1 MEHSRRSPR
10 AAGIRSFASRAA
22 VGAALGCLLSAG
34 TTAARADTV
43 EDASRLTRLSVEELA
58 NLRVVTVTGRS
69 EATGRAAGAVH
80 VVTSEDIRL
89 SGATTLPDAL
99 RLAPGLQASRI
110 DADEWAVAVRGFAS
124 RLSRSVLVTID
135 GRSVWTPLFAGVFW
149 DAHDTLLP
157 DVDQI
162 EVSRGPGGAVY
173 GANALNGVVS
183 VTTRDSKDTLG
194 GLASFGAGNAE
205 RLAALRWGGQ
215 LGSSTTYRAYGKY
228 DRRDGTRPTTPAG
241 YDDEWDMTQGGFRVD
256 WRHGARDT
264 VTASGDL
271 YEGSAGQPITVA
283 TFVPPFSQALAGD
296 AAFRGRNLV
305 TRWRRSLPSAGEL
318 TVQAYY
324 DHTTRHEPHYAEWRD
339 TVDLDARH
347 RLQWGGRHDAV
358 WGLSYRASHGRFEG
372 VPAVR
377 ILPEGRTDDIAS
389 VFANDETRLLG
400 DRLRCTL
407 GTKLE
412 WNDYAGWNVQPSARV
427 AWLAGRHTVWASA
440 TRSVRTASRL
450 ERDVVFYTSLSATQ
464 PLFAKATGSPDLE
477 PESVAAFELGYKAH
491 YRRLIVSA
499 SAFHN
504 DYRDLAGNETG
515 PPAVE
520 PGGAGEPPRLVV
532 PVRITNRG
540 TGKASGAEASLLFS
554 PTDRFRTQAS
564 YSFLR
569 LELGGPGSASFRSNS
584 PRHQLWVASS
594 VAPRP
599 GLDVS
604 LTFRAVSGI
613 AGHAVPAFREL
624 DARVAYR
631 PWPQLELAA
640 SGANLLAPRHAEF
653 GGGFDVERAGRLQ
666 ATLRF

>member
-1 MEHSRRSPR
+1 MEHSHRS
-10 AAGIRSFASRAA
+10 AAAIS
-22 VGAALGCLLSAG
+22 ALGCFLSIAPTIG
-34 TTAARADTV
+34 RADTID
-43 EDASRLTRLSVEELA
+43 DASRLTRMSIEELA
-58 NLRVVTVTGRS
+58 NLQVVTVTGRS
-69 EATGRAAGAVH
+69 EATGRAAGAVY
-80 VVTSEDIRL
+80 VATSEDIRL
-89 SGATTLPDAL
+89 SGSATLPDAL
-99 RLAPGLQASRI
+99 RMAPGLQASRI

-173 GANALNGVVS
+173 GANALNGVIS
-183 VTTRDSKDTLG
+183 VTTRDSKDTQG
-194 GLASFGAGNAE
+194 ALASIGGGDAE
-205 RLAALRWGGQ
+205 RMAALRWGGR
-215 LGSSTTYRAYGKY
+215 LRPATTYRAYGKY
-228 DRRDGTRPTTPAG
+228 DRRDGTRPTTTAG
-241 YDDEWDMTQGGFRVD
+241 YDDESEMTQGGFRVD

-264 VTASGDL
+264 LTASGDL

-283 TFVPPFSQALAGD
+283 TFVPPFSEALVGD

-305 TRWRRSLPSAGEL
+305 TRWRRSLASAGEL

-389 VFANDETRLLG
+389 LFVNDEARLLG
-400 DRLRCTL
+400 DRLRLTL

-412 WNDYAGWNVQPSARV
+412 WNDYAGWNLQPSARA
-427 AWLAGRHTVWASA
+427 AWIAGRHTLWASA
-440 TRSVRTASRL
+440 TRSVRTPSRL
-450 ERDVVFYTSLSATQ
+450 ERDVVFYTSLSSTQ
-464 PLFAKATGSPDLE
+464 ALFAKATGSPGLV
-477 PESVAAFELGYKAH
+477 PESVAAFEAGYKAH

-504 DYRDLAGNETG
+504 DYRDLASNEAAPPMVEAGG
-515 PPAVE
+515 P
-520 PGGAGEPPRLVV
+520 GEPPRLIV
-532 PVRITNRG
+532 PVRITNG
-540 TGKASGAEASLLFS
+540 ATGKASGVEGSLLFS
-554 PTDRFRTQAS
+554 PTAWFRTQAS

-569 LELGGPGSASFRSNS
+569 PELGGPGSATFKSNS

-594 VAPRP
+594 AAPRP
-599 GLDVS
+599 DVDVS
-604 LTFRAVSGI
+604 LIFRAVSEI
-613 AGHAVPAFREL
+613 AGHAVPGFREL
-624 DARVAYR
+624 DARIAYR
-631 PWPQLELAA
+631 PWPQLEVAA
-640 SGANLLAPRHAEF
+640 SGANLLSPHHPEF
-653 GGGFDVERAGRLQ
+653 GGGFDVERTGRLQ